1 MASPGVHAARLAA
14 VADLVQTAPM
24 IRPALTATLATLLL
38 LGLTACGFHLR
49 DALLLPPDLGPLR
62 VAARDPDSALAM
74 ALQQSLARAGATMAA
89 DDASDAAALNVVG
102 ERWGNTPIS
111 VDQFGRAQEFTLRYA
126 VIFNL
131 RRADGSDLVP
141 QQAIELSRDYISVPT
156 RSIGTE
162 GEREILARELR
173 RDMVSSIL
181 RRVDAVSRMSQAPAA
196 AAGPAPAGSG
206 PAAPAPAEPAPA
218 TPASAE
224 PAPAEPAVVE
234 PAPAEPASA
243 TVPTP

>member
-1 MASPGVHAARLAA
+1 
-14 VADLVQTAPM
+14 M

-89 DDASDAAALNVVG
+89 ADATDAAALNVVG
-102 ERWGNTPIS
+102 ERWANTPIS

-196 AAGPAPAGSG
+196 AGPAPASSE
-206 PAAPAPAEPAPA
+206 PAALAPAEPTPAP
-218 TPASAE
+218 PASAE

-234 PAPAEPASA
+234 PAPVEPASA
-243 TVPTP
+243 PVPTP

>member
-89 DDASDAAALNVVG
+89 DDATDAAALNVVG
-102 ERWGNTPIS
+102 ERWANTPIS

-196 AAGPAPAGSG
+196 AGPAPAGSE
-206 PAAPAPAEPAPA
+206 PAALAPAEPTPAP
-218 TPASAE
+218 PASAE

-234 PAPAEPASA
+234 PAPVEPASA
-243 TVPTP
+243 PVPTP

>member
-1 MASPGVHAARLAA
+1 
-14 VADLVQTAPM
+14 
-24 IRPALTATLATLLL
+24 
-38 LGLTACGFHLR
+38 
-49 DALLLPPDLGPLR
+49 
-62 VAARDPDSALAM
+62 
-74 ALQQSLARAGATMAA
+74 
-89 DDASDAAALNVVG
+89 
-102 ERWGNTPIS
+102 
-111 VDQFGRAQEFTLRYA
+111 
-126 VIFNL
+126 VIYNL
-131 RRADGSDLVP
+131 RRAAGSDLVP
-141 QQAIELSRDYISVPT
+141 QQAIELSRDDISVPT

-196 AAGPAPAGSG
+196 AAGPAPAGSE

>member
-1 MASPGVHAARLAA
+1 
-14 VADLVQTAPM
+14 M

-89 DDASDAAALNVVG
+89 DDATDAAALNVVG
-102 ERWGNTPIS
+102 ERWANTPIS

-173 RDMVSSIL
+173 RDMVSSSL

-196 AAGPAPAGSG
+196 AGPAPAGSE
-206 PAAPAPAEPAPA
+206 PAALAPAEPTPAP
-218 TPASAE
+218 PASAE

-234 PAPAEPASA
+234 PTPAEPASA
-243 TVPTP
+243 PVPTP